1 MVLDMLI
8 VIAMTLSSLLL
19 IEYLT
24 YKLYYSKTEYK
35 TLRNSI
41 NTLKAKIAKE
51 NEYELKRT
59 VVDKKI
65 KIM

>member
-1 MVLDMLI
+1 MLI
-8 VIAMTLSSLLL
+8 VIAMTISSLLL

-35 TLRNSI
+35 TLRSSI

-59 VVDKKI
+59 VVDKKV